1 MRSGGS
7 LARTVVRV
15 KTRIEQVFALA
26 ERMCYHPRRR
36 EYRRCIR
43 ALPPTAGW
51 VDFAGANA
59 CATILWS
66 RPGLPSSS
74 LSGHALAF
82 PERTMIG
89 AWPVSRGIKGGEA
102 MPEPLTNRQR
112 EILEYLKFRQKIRG
126 YPPTVRE
133 VGEAVGLSS
142 SSTVQNH
149 LNTLER
155 KGYIRRDPTKSRTIE
170 VVDIDEM
177 QAKLSKVVA
186 VPLIGRVAA
195 GQPILAE
202 ENIEDHLVLSQELVG
217 SDNAF
222 ALEVHGDSMKDVG
235 ILPGDFVVV
244 RPGKDAPNGS
254 IVVARLEDD
263 QTNESTATVKRLFR
277 EANRVRL
284 QPENAAYEPIYST
297 AAQLEGQ
304 VVAVVRLLR

>member
-1 MRSGGS
+1 
-7 LARTVVRV
+7 
-15 KTRIEQVFALA
+15 
-26 ERMCYHPRRR
+26 
-36 EYRRCIR
+36 
-43 ALPPTAGW
+43 
-51 VDFAGANA
+51 
-59 CATILWS
+59 
-66 RPGLPSSS
+66 
-74 LSGHALAF
+74 
-82 PERTMIG
+82 
-89 AWPVSRGIKGGEA
+89 
-102 MPEPLTNRQR
+102 
-112 EILEYLKFRQKIRG
+112 
-126 YPPTVRE
+126 
-133 VGEAVGLSS
+133 
-142 SSTVQNH
+142 
-149 LNTLER
+149 
-155 KGYIRRDPTKSRTIE
+155 
-170 VVDIDEM
+170 M

-217 SDNAF
+217 SDTAF

-235 ILPGDFVVV
+235 ILSGDFVVV

>member
-1 MRSGGS
+1 
-7 LARTVVRV
+7 
-15 KTRIEQVFALA
+15 
-26 ERMCYHPRRR
+26 
-36 EYRRCIR
+36 
-43 ALPPTAGW
+43 
-51 VDFAGANA
+51 
-59 CATILWS
+59 
-66 RPGLPSSS
+66 
-74 LSGHALAF
+74 
-82 PERTMIG
+82 MIG
-89 AWPVSRGIKGGEA
+89 AWPVAQRSKGGDA

-133 VGEAVGLSS
+133 IGEAVGLSS

-170 VVDIDEM
+170 VVDIDEL
-177 QAKLSKVVA
+177 QVKLSKAVA

-217 SDNAF
+217 TDTAF
-222 ALEVHGDSMKDVG
+222 ALEVHGDSMRDVG
-235 ILPGDFVVV
+235 ILQGDIVVV

-284 QPENAAYEPIYST
+284 QPENAAYEPIYSS

>member
-1 MRSGGS
+1 
-7 LARTVVRV
+7 
-15 KTRIEQVFALA
+15 
-26 ERMCYHPRRR
+26 
-36 EYRRCIR
+36 
-43 ALPPTAGW
+43 
-51 VDFAGANA
+51 
-59 CATILWS
+59 
-66 RPGLPSSS
+66 
-74 LSGHALAF
+74 
-82 PERTMIG
+82 MIG
-89 AWPVSRGIKGGEA
+89 SWPSTTSAQKGGDV
-102 MPEPLTNRQR
+102 MPEPLTSRQR
-112 EILEYLKFRQKIRG
+112 EILEYLRFRQKIRS

-133 VGEAVGLSS
+133 IGEAVGLSS

-170 VVDIDEM
+170 VVDVDEM

-202 ENIEDHLVLSQELVG
+202 ENIEDHLVLSEELVG

-222 ALEVHGDSMKDVG
+222 ALEVRGDSMKDVG
-235 ILPGDFVVV
+235 ILSGDFVVV

-284 QPENAAYEPIYST
+284 QPENPAYEPIYST